1 MKKNFY
7 MALYLAC
14 AASGSVECTYRPTAA
29 IPKGVVRLAAGDGLK
44 EVYGICRG
52 IKTIKPVKAFRPE
65 ARDFSCCVL
74 GNAGVVCLP
83 NMPLV
88 TSKTPYPINAIVVA
102 NNVFPNIDRFI
113 AVDARHIDIAN
124 CSFMPQW
131 LCLADF
137 LNSAGEYSTNIRGE
151 VSVFAADGGILDH
164 HNIDGIYGLRSSPVS
179 GMGIEA
185 FSNSL
190 CALRGLSNDNAYI
203 CYKLNIGNSA
213 HEARTVCGMI
223 MACDTATVAQL
234 SSLGNGVDSDALL
247 SCLPD
252 WSLNNEI
259 FRNRDTVAVESIAE
273 TRGIRAEQNAAYR
286 EALRVAQQQEAEQT
300 LCVDRSQ
307 NMRMQYTDMPQHQ
320 WTQSWSYI
328 CKQWLDG
335 AIRTSLAQKIAK
347 YSGELGV
354 KQGSE
359 IQYIQRIMRLDPQLL
374 ANRSIA
380 EQVLMELSAIVQL
393 CNAQYRRAP
402 EVCTNLLNDA
412 LSELQILSLEEVFS
426 SETQGQLMAILE
438 NIAAEELLAGYG
450 PEKQFS
456 VQRWFAIVNE
466 LSLLLRGIFGRDTSM
481 AEIQNILR
489 RLAESERE
497 SLIFFLSKTHNEAKI
512 AELGQRLDLEVDLS
526 TSEEILAAVA
536 QPLIAKLEF
545 SPSLQQ
551 CLADSSCAGLVHW
564 ELFAQL
570 AQLRARRILE
580 LPEDVK
586 PEVLCLSCA
595 IMDNPLPIKGVELVQ
610 LLDRLI
616 EEGAFI
622 VNNFFEPIKIDSV
635 KIQAVHHDLQRVL
648 LQYEPYRRRQEE
660 LISKRSEWKAA
671 QDEVQNSLS
680 IRVDQVDE
688 QIYHR
693 IAVIMRG
700 QPGQADDE
708 RRQFDW
714 QAWFLS
720 LGPVN
725 IGDVPDNVLSDD
737 VIRTILNAELAHFL
751 DFEGDRA
758 EIIGRQIENY
768 WNTIFRYT
776 SAVCEEN
783 RLNRELQAIEE
794 NIRDMFDGSSDD
806 ADIAF
811 LSAHSKME
819 CMKQLSTVVSR
830 FNEFVQATKDHIKD
844 SVTYDFYPLVFGN
857 SDGYR
862 SNPLQFYIDSGA
874 VWGYKVDDNDIDQQ
888 ELPTDYMDSATEQ
901 SIFPTYGYKLRFI
914 EEFNEVL
921 EGQENLFLAPIWSG
935 NGIWSRW
942 TIIGQKLEEA
952 IQDSG
957 KRENFMRFMY
967 DMNFY
972 RVGCLY
978 YESYGVGG
986 AKFEPMWDLYLGEMR
1001 LWLKEKSMFRT
1012 YTPIVSPSEYAHYKV
1027 ASDSEH
1033 YSLDLIATLLK
1044 EDTRRLFSSG
1054 DSWDFR
1060 THVTQRLRIALSKL
1074 LYALIRFDQVR
1085 TPQALYDGIGSDEDS
1100 MTRTIQ
1106 GELEQLSRM
1115 SIEQASSFFV
1125 ISVGYN
1131 GDASDDNWANN
1142 VITVKDNFER
1152 ALCHLRGSRD
1162 TIESMFRIPAL
1173 TAFVSDRLMEISDML
1188 VSYTNKGDREFLSL
1202 RDEVTIAVGCLLN
1215 RFAHCTHG
1223 RYEGVNTFAIRFL
1236 MDYITGHPDVIK
1248 TNFRDISAML
1258 SYLATREILQ
1268 ETITVTTANFVRA
1281 LEVAAGVND
1290 YTPTSSDLA
1299 RAARYRDVAN
1309 RDLLNGISRHKA
1321 DIEAATY
1328 LGEIANVL
1336 AGKYGIVHIGFDYP
1350 YWRDLKRLYISIVSH
1365 IDDKLALSAENI
1377 VQLLQYNIDRIG
1389 MLRNQVPH
1397 SVLDRTLY
1405 NMLEYL
1411 AQNRYLDFRTAI
1423 IGLAER
1429 AVTAPMLLEQ
1439 YLQSFGDTIL
1449 PLLYDSY
1456 RNWQRED
1463 TDRGTVQEIPYERL
1477 DEESK
1482 KALIF
1487 DMLVASG
1494 LLERSGT

>member
-113 AVDARHIDIAN
+113 AVDARNIDIAN

-137 LNSAGEYSTNIRGE
+137 LNSVGEYSTNIRGE
-151 VSVFAADGGILDH
+151 VSVFAADGRIVDH
-164 HNIDGIYGLRSSPVS
+164 HNIDGIYGLRSSSVS

-185 FSNSL
+185 FSNPL
-190 CALRGLSNDNAYI
+190 CSLRGLSNDNAYI

-234 SSLGNGVDSDALL
+234 SSLGNGVNSGALL
-247 SCLPD
+247 SYLPD

-273 TRGIRAEQNAAYR
+273 TRGIRAEQDADYM

-300 LCVDRSQ
+300 PCVARSQ
-307 NMRMQYTDMPQHQ
+307 HMRMQYTDMPQYQ
-320 WTQSWSYI
+320 WTQSWSYV

-335 AIRTSLAQKIAK
+335 ASRTSLEQKIAK
-347 YSGELGV
+347 YSRELGV
-354 KQGSE
+354 KQGAESR
-359 IQYIQRIMRLDPQLL
+359 YVQRIMRLDPQLL
-374 ANRSIA
+374 TNRSIV

-412 LSELQILSLEEVFS
+412 LSELHILSLEGVFS
-426 SETQGQLMAILE
+426 SAEQGQLMAILE
-438 NIAAEELLAGYG
+438 NIAAEELRVGYG
-450 PEKQFS
+450 PEKQFP

-466 LSLLLRGIFGRDTSM
+466 LSLLLRGIFGRDTSI

-512 AELGQRLDLEVDLS
+512 TELGQRLDLGVDLS
-526 TSEEILAAVA
+526 TSEKILAAVA

-545 SPSLQQ
+545 SPSLQR

-622 VNNFFEPIKIDSV
+622 VNNFFEPIKIDNV

-648 LQYEPYRRRQEE
+648 LQYEPYRQKQEE

-693 IAVIMRG
+693 IAVIMGG
-700 QPGQADDE
+700 QPRQADDE

-737 VIRTILNAELAHFL
+737 SIRTILNAELAHFL

-794 NIRDMFDGSSDD
+794 NFRRMFDGSSDD
-806 ADIAF
+806 ADVAF
-811 LSAHSKME
+811 LRAHSKME
-819 CMKQLSTVVSR
+819 CMEQLSTAVSR

-844 SVTYDFYPLVFGN
+844 SVTYDFYRCVITPEERESYCSTGSYLDYYVECM
-857 SDGYR
+857 Y
-862 SNPLQFYIDSGA
+862 
-874 VWGYKVDDNDIDQQ
+874 VWGYKTVDNPDIDLI
-888 ELPTDYMDSATEQ
+888 ELPGGYIVSDD
-901 SIFPTYGYKLRFI
+901 SIFPTLEYKQRFVCNFG
-914 EEFNEVL
+914 ETL
-921 EGQENLFLAPIWSG
+921 KGHENLLLQSEVRADQK
-935 NGIWSRW
+935 WSRW
-942 TIIGQKLEEA
+942 TIIGQELEGA

-957 KRENFMRFMY
+957 KRESFMRFVY
-967 DMNFY
+967 DMNFH
-972 RVGCLY
+972 RVVCL
-978 YESYGVGG
+978 SY
-986 AKFEPMWDLYLGEMR
+986 KFSMDAEPQPMWDLYLGEMR
-1001 LWLKEKSMFRT
+1001 LWLREKFMFAP
-1012 YTPIVSPSEYAHYKV
+1012 YTPIVSPSEYEHYTV
-1027 ASDSEH
+1027 ASDSRH
-1033 YSLDLIATLLK
+1033 YSLDLVTRLLK

-1074 LYALIRFDQVR
+1074 LYALIRFDQAR
-1085 TPQALYDGIGSDEDS
+1085 TPQALYDGIASDERS
-1100 MTRTIQ
+1100 MTSTIQ
-1106 GELEQLSRM
+1106 RELEQLSRM
-1115 SIEQASSFFV
+1115 PIEQASSFFV
-1125 ISVGYN
+1125 ASVEYN
-1131 GDASDDNWANN
+1131 GDTLTMPTWADK
-1142 VITVKDNFER
+1142 VSQVKKDFVT
-1152 ALCHLRGSRD
+1152 ALSHLQADAVGIDRIF
-1162 TIESMFRIPAL
+1162 TIPVL
-1173 TAFVSDRLMEISDML
+1173 TAFLSDRLMEMSEIL
-1188 VSYTNKGDREFLSL
+1188 VSCTNNRDGRFLSL
-1202 RDEVTIAVGCLLN
+1202 MDEVTAAIGSLLN
-1215 RFAHCTHG
+1215 RFAHCPHG
-1223 RYEGVNTFAIRFL
+1223 QYQGVNTFAIRFL
-1236 MDYITGHPDVIK
+1236 IDRITSHPDIIK
-1248 TNFRDISAML
+1248 TNFIDVSNVL
-1258 SYLATREILQ
+1258 SYLATQSVLKK
-1268 ETITVTTANFVRA
+1268 TLTVATTSCNHALPAANNMSVTERA
-1281 LEVAAGVND
+1281 LLKKITDTIKKYSA
-1290 YTPTSSDLA
+1290 
-1299 RAARYRDVAN
+1299 DV
-1309 RDLLNGISRHKA
+1309 
-1321 DIEAATY
+1321 EQATY
-1328 LGEIANVL
+1328 LGEITRAL
-1336 AGKYGIVHIGFDYP
+1336 ESKYGIARGMAAFPGF
-1350 YWRDLKRLYISIVSH
+1350 RDLRRLYVSIASQTVSR
-1365 IDDKLALSAENI
+1365 KNNGLNLENI
-1377 VQLLQYNIDRIG
+1377 DQLLQYNIETIR

-1411 AQNRYLDFRTAI
+1411 AQNMHLDFRTAI

-1429 AVTAPMLLEQ
+1429 AVTAQMLLEQ

-1449 PLLYDSY
+1449 PLLYDSF